1 MQHLDLKIEGGLATV
16 TLNRPAKKNA
26 LSEQLFDDLYGA
38 GLLLQQTP
46 NLRAVILTGAGSD
59 FCSGIDLQFL
69 KSLLPRL
76 DEVRGKMRNAPV
88 GEAANWF
95 QRPCFIW
102 RQLTVPV
109 IAAIDGI
116 CIGAGLQLALCADI
130 RLAGHAT
137 RMSLMEAK
145 WGLIPDM
152 GITQVLPQLMRGDQA
167 KELMMTARMLD
178 AETAQA
184 VGLITRIVDSPL
196 EAARALAD
204 ELIARS
210 PEAVNGSKALIDQTW
225 NLPPGEGLAIEAEM
239 QANIMGSPNQI
250 EAVMAG
256 LAKRA
261 PKFL

>member
-69 KSLLPRL
+69 QSLLPRL

-116 CIGAGLQLALCADI
+116 CIGAVSYTHLRA
-130 RLAGHAT
+130 H
-137 RMSLMEAK
+137 
-145 WGLIPDM
+145 
-152 GITQVLPQLMRGDQA
+152 
-167 KELMMTARMLD
+167 
-178 AETAQA
+178 ET
-184 VGLITRIVDSPL
+184 
-196 EAARALAD
+196 
-204 ELIARS
+204 
-210 PEAVNGSKALIDQTW
+210 
-225 NLPPGEGLAIEAEM
+225 
-239 QANIMGSPNQI
+239 
-250 EAVMAG
+250 
-256 LAKRA
+256 
-261 PKFL
+261 